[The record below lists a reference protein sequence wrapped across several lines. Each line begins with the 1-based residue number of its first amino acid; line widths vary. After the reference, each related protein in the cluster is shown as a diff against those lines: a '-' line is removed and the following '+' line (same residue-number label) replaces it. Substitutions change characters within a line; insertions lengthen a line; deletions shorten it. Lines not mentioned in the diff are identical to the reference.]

1 MLSCGIPDGNAYS
14 YLTSDSLRVLQALKI
29 LQDEMQCDII
39 KIGGLLRNKE
49 KFVKRRQR
57 LIGPN
62 GSTLKAL
69 ELLTDCY
76 ILVQGE
82 PRSAATGQACAA
94 SKTCMCFECFLHRVQ
109 PHDRVLAGAHIPA
122 SEQHAGDASGAT
134 ACSTMHVLSFIS
146 TNRHALCV
154 SATSGNTVSA
164 MGPYKGLKTARRVVE
179 DAILNVHP
187 IYHIKTLMIKRELAK
202 DPAMA
207 EENWERCGPGWCCCL

>member
-1 MLSCGIPDGNAYS
+1 VFPPCA
-14 YLTSDSLRVLQALKI
+14 LQALKI

-82 PRSAATGQACAA
+82 AA
-94 SKTCMCFECFLHRVQ
+94 
-109 PHDRVLAGAHIPA
+109 
-122 SEQHAGDASGAT
+122 
-134 ACSTMHVLSFIS
+134 
-146 TNRHALCV
+146 
-154 SATSGNTVSA
+154 
-164 MGPYKGLKTARRVVE
+164 
-179 DAILNVHP
+179 
-187 IYHIKTLMIKRELAK
+187 
-202 DPAMA
+202 
-207 EENWERCGPGWCCCL
+207 RCWQ